1 VAAAKAVRPIKALR
15 ACNKRRLRDVLW
27 LRFMA
32 RSSMR

>member
-1 VAAAKAVRPIKALR
+1 LAAAKVVRPIKAPW
-15 ACNKRRLRDVLW
+15 AFNKRRLCDVLW